1 MPSRGV
7 RRAALAALVVLAA
20 VLAGHAG
27 GRASAAPQPPPPTAE
42 AGVLGVG
49 ARGPTVRALQREL
62 RSRGFRV
69 AVDGVY
75 GRATRRAVVGFQR
88 RLGLRVNGVVDR
100 PLLWWLGLSVCRL
113 PGPTTARG
121 GRNGV
126 LRLGA
131 YGPQVCSLQR
141 VLVKAGEPVAVDG
154 GYGPRTRAA
163 VRRAQRRLGLRPT
176 GIADPRLRARLREPL
191 RARVPTA
198 PGTLAVGAEGGRVR
212 RLQAALRRRGY
223 RLAIDGA
230 FGPRTRLA
238 VARFQRREG
247 LAVNGAADLPLLR
260 RLDALRAR
268 HLMVF
273 PVEGV
278 HSFTDDFGAPR
289 PQDGPHKG
297 IDIVAPLGT
306 PVVAVADGVIDQPQP
321 RRHRPR
327 RHPPL
332 AARRRRH
339 DLLLRPPVGDR
350 AGPRAGRRG
359 SPPAS
364 GSGRSAAPATPAAAS
379 TTCTSRCTPAAAAR
393 STPTGSF
400 ARSTRPRWSSQ
411 APPSGFRA
419 RLGATLGGSSG
430 ILGYTG
436 GQGLSG
442 TPAARSA
449 R

>member
-1 MPSRGV
+1 
-7 RRAALAALVVLAA
+7 
-20 VLAGHAG
+20 
-27 GRASAAPQPPPPTAE
+27 
-42 AGVLGVG
+42 VLGLG

-75 GRATRRAVVGFQR
+75 GRGTRRAVVGFQR
-88 RLGLRVNGVVDR
+88 RLGLRVNGLVDR

-121 GRNGV
+121 GRDGV

-131 YGPQVCSLQR
+131 YGPQVCTLQR
-141 VLVKAGEPVAVDG
+141 ALVKAGEPLAVDG

-176 GIADPRLRARLREPL
+176 GVANRRLRARLREPL
-191 RARVPTA
+191 RARVPTS

-223 RLAIDGA
+223 RLSIDGA

-238 VARFQRREG
+238 VARYQRRQG
-247 LAVNGAADLPLLR
+247 LPVSGAADLSLLR

-273 PVEGV
+273 PVDGV

-306 PVVAVADGVIDQPQP
+306 PLVAVTDGVIDSLSRADTGLGGIRLWLRDDAGTSYYYAHLSAIAPG
-321 RRHRPR
+321 
-327 RHPPL
+327 L
-332 AARRRRH
+332 APGSR
-339 DLLLRPPVGDR
+339 VS
-350 AGPRAGRRG
+350 AG
-359 SPPAS
+359 
-364 GSGRSAAPATPAAAS
+364 
-379 TTCTSRCTPAAAAR
+379 
-393 STPTGSF
+393 
-400 ARSTRPRWSSQ
+400 Q
-411 APPSGFRA
+411 
-419 RLGATLGGSSG
+419 RLGAVGRTGNARRGVHHLHFEMHPGGGRAVSPYRE
-430 ILGYTG
+430 LREVDP
-436 GQGLSG
+436 
-442 TPAARSA
+442 TPVV
-449 R
+449 